1 MIIDHNYPTYR
12 KKRNSLDYGNQHN
25 GAYYYSKEI
34 VKNIIPNVKTDRN
47 WVTVRATNLPKE
59 IMDHSIVFIHNYCLI
74 SIPSNENTIRS
85 HEINMSG
92 TQISGPFAP
101 NITEYHG

>member
-1 MIIDHNYPTYR
+1 MGINLTDNERNQVWKKMSGNKGSIDFASFKAFH
-12 KKRNSLDYGNQHN
+12 D
-25 GAYYYSKEI
+25 
-34 VKNIIPNVKTDRN
+34 
-47 WVTVRATNLPKE
+47 
-59 IMDHSIVFIHNYCLI
+59 NYCLV